1 MVTTTRIPDPR
12 TGAASVPS
20 ARRGFTL
27 LELIIVIAV
36 IGILATVTLPSLTR
50 IPRRA
55 AEAALRTDLATFR
68 ESIDRYRAD
77 KGMYPTSLEELVNEE
92 YMRSIPAD
100 PITKSKETWVLI
112 YEEIDPDFLPAETEL
127 DEGGQPGIQDV
138 RSGAEGV
145 SLEGTPYSEF

>member
-1 MVTTTRIPDPR
+1 MRDLRRRAAAPR
-12 TGAASVPS
+12 RAIA
-20 ARRGFTL
+20 GFTL

-68 ESIDRYRAD
+68 KSIDEYRAD
-77 KGMYPTSLEELVNEE
+77 KGMYPPSLEALVDEE
-92 YMRSIPAD
+92 YMRDVPAD
-100 PITKSKETWVLI
+100 PITKSRETWLLV
-112 YEEIDPDFLPAETEL
+112 YEEIDPDFQPAETEL
-127 DEGGQPGIQDV
+127 NEGQPGIRDV

-145 SLEGTPYSEF
+145 SLDGTTPYSEF